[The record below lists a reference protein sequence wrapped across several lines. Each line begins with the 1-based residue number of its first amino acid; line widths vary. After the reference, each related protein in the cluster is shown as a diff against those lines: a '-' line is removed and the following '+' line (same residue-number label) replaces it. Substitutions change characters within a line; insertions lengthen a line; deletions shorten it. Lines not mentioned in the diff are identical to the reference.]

1 MAKPDA
7 RPLYE
12 QVREL
17 FFGRIQDGTWA
28 PGMGLPNEFQLAD
41 ELGVSQGTVRKALG
55 ALTTDKLLVRRQGRG
70 TFVATHTP
78 ADVLFRFF
86 QFYDSAGNRVIP
98 ASYERRT
105 RTGKAKATEA
115 RQLGIART
123 DRVIRHSRIRTVDDE
138 PIINELIVLP
148 ETLFKGLGDKSDLPN
163 TLYDLFQKE
172 YGITVGKATERLT
185 VIQADMTQAK
195 VLGTVVGA
203 PLLKIDR
210 LTHAIDGR
218 PIEWRISV
226 CQLRDLH
233 YRVNLT

>member
-1 MAKPDA
+1 MRLASARALFAKA
-7 RPLYE
+7 KQR
-12 QVREL
+12 QSK
-17 FFGRIQDGTWA
+17 GKAKAKQ
-28 PGMGLPNEFQLAD
+28 
-41 ELGVSQGTVRKALG
+41 RK
-55 ALTTDKLLVRRQGRG
+55 
-70 TFVATHTP
+70 
-78 ADVLFRFF
+78 
-86 QFYDSAGNRVIP
+86 S
-98 ASYERRT
+98 
-105 RTGKAKATEA
+105 TGKAKATEA

-218 PIEWRISV
+218 PIEWRIRV